1 MSVYLLINIF
11 IIIIPLIMSFE
22 KKIRFIKKLPAVFLT
37 LFTVGI
43 FFIAWDINATEKGD
57 WSFNPEFVSGL
68 KIAGLPYEEILFF
81 ITVPYSILFIYE
93 SLRHYLNERT
103 YDINRMLLLTGMII
117 FATASYYFIDLNY
130 TSNVMTAMLIVLLVA
145 LLSGRTFGITNV
157 LLITLLVSFIPFI
170 IVNYFLTSLPVLIY
184 NPVAITGIRFI
195 TIPVEDFFYSFSM
208 ISAWLMVYSLLIK
221 SKLLNK

>member
-1 MSVYLLINIF
+1 MLINIF

-22 KKIRFIKKLPAVFLT
+22 KKICFIKKLPAVIISIIS
-37 LFTVGI
+37 VGI
-43 FFIAWDINATEKGD
+43 FFIAWDISATEKGD

-68 KIAGLPYEEILFF
+68 KIGGLPYEEILFF

-93 SLRHYLNERT
+93 SLRLYIKEKT

-117 FATASYYFIDLNY
+117 FAGASYFFINLNY

-184 NPVAITGIRFI
+184 NPEAITGIKFI
-195 TIPVEDFFYSFSM
+195 TIPAEDFFYSFSM
-208 ISAWLMVYSLLIK
+208 ISAWLMIYSILIK
-221 SKLLNK
+221 SKLLSK

>member
-22 KKIRFIKKLPAVFLT
+22 KKIRFIKKLPAVILT
-37 LFTVGI
+37 AFTVGI
-43 FFIAWDINATEKGD
+43 FFIAWDISATEKGD
-57 WSFNPEFVSGL
+57 WSFNPEFVSGV

-93 SLRHYLNERT
+93 SLRHYIKEKT
-103 YDINRMLLLTGMII
+103 YDVSRMLLLTGMII
-117 FATASYYFIDLNY
+117 FTSASYYFIDLSY

-145 LLSGRTFGITNV
+145 LLSGRSFGITNT

-184 NPVAITGIRFI
+184 NPEAITGIRFI
-195 TIPVEDFFYSFSM
+195 TIPAEDFFYSFSM
-208 ISAWLMVYSLLIK
+208 ISAWLMVYSILIK

>member
-1 MSVYLLINIF
+1 
-11 IIIIPLIMSFE
+11 MSFE
-22 KKIRFIKKLPAVFLT
+22 KKICFIKKLPAVIISIIS
-37 LFTVGI
+37 VGI
-43 FFIAWDINATEKGD
+43 FFIAWDISATEKGD

-68 KIAGLPYEEILFF
+68 KIGGLPYEEILFF

-93 SLRHYLNERT
+93 SLRLYIKEKT

-117 FATASYYFIDLNY
+117 FAGASYFFINLNY

-170 IVNYFLTSLPVLIY
+170 IVNYLLTSLPVLIY
-184 NPVAITGIRFI
+184 NPEAITGIKFI
-195 TIPVEDFFYSFSM
+195 TIPAEDFFYSFSM
-208 ISAWLMVYSLLIK
+208 ISAWLMIYSILIK
-221 SKLLNK
+221 SKLLSK